1 MILESV
7 GCVWGLHSFC
17 SLKTDLENCSLV
29 LKTVRVTVVR
39 EEISIK
45 KFKTRIQFIRYSCS
59 NKAEPLKNKLLKI
72 CFFA

>member
-7 GCVWGLHSFC
+7 GCVWGLHSCLF
-17 SLKTDLENCSLV
+17 LENCSLI
-29 LKTVRVTVVR
+29 LKTVRVTVLS

-59 NKAEPLKNKLLKI
+59 NEAEPLKNKPLKI